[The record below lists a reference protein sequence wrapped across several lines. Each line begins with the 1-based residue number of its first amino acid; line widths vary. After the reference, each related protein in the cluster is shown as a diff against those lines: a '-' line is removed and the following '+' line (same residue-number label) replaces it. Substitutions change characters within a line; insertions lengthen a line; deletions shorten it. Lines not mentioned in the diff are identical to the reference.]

1 MKELSNPFLVYG
13 YDSPRYFCDRE
24 AETHEL
30 LEAIQNGRNV
40 SLISPRRMGK
50 TGLIHNLF
58 YHLQGQNAD
67 IACIYIDI
75 YATKSLADFVR
86 QLAREIVG
94 KFDSPLQQMGSNIS
108 QLLRGLKLSME
119 FDPITNNPQWSVG
132 FQPQES
138 EQTLDTIFQY
148 IRNLDK
154 DIVIAIDEFQQINEY
169 PEKNVEALLRTYV
182 QNLHHVRFI
191 FSGSKQHLMMQI
203 FDSPKHPF
211 YSSTQRLHLRP
222 IDEQI
227 YYQFVQHHLQSR
239 NLTIPHELFH
249 TIYTTVDGVTWYI
262 QSILNKMYGLYHDKQ
277 LSEEDFRDCLQT
289 IVASREDDYNRL
301 YQLLTSNQ
309 AILLTAIA
317 KEYSVQS
324 PTAGGFMQKYH
335 LKAVGSVQRAIQYLS
350 ENEYI
355 YHTEKGYIV
364 YDRFLAFWLRNI

>member
-86 QLAREIVG
+86 QLAREIIG

-154 DIVIAIDEFQQINEY
+154 NIVIAIDEFQQINEY

-191 FSGSKQHLMMQI
+191 FSGSKQHLMMQM

-239 NLTIPHELFH
+239 NLTMPHELFH

-317 KEYSVQS
+317 KEHSVQS
-324 PTAGGFMQKYH
+324 PTTGGFMQKYH

-364 YDRFLAFWLRNI
+364 YDRFLAFWLRRH